1 MNIKNVPTWCK
12 ISIAIFLMFIY
23 ISLVFGVSAFV
34 NGYCNNNNTINC
46 IIYHA
51 SIPGQLV
58 AHGIIIIILL
68 IILYPFIYAFYRG
81 MVFGK

>member
-34 NGYCNNNNTINC
+34 NGYCNNNNTIKKRENLYFYLFFLQNKHY
-46 IIYHA
+46 IATTYREKRREREKA
-51 SIPGQLV
+51 SN
-58 AHGIIIIILL
+58 
-68 IILYPFIYAFYRG
+68 
-81 MVFGK
+81 K